1 MEVLQILLPY
11 IGWVIAGVVVISV
24 GSILASVHNTRMK
37 IRNGYPLE
45 GMWGQSLKPELTTE
59 AMERVK
65 LMTQENAA
73 LRAELGSVK
82 DRLAVIERIV
92 TDKGF
97 DVARQIEQLREN
109 EGGVS
114 LAFDRD
120 KAAR

>member
-1 MEVLQILLPY
+1 MDVLQVLLPY
-11 IGWVIAGVVVISV
+11 IGWLIAGTVAISLGGIV
-24 GSILASVHNTRMK
+24 AQVHNTRMK
-37 IRNGYPLE
+37 IKHGYPME

-65 LMTQENAA
+65 LVTQENAA

-97 DVARQIEQLREN
+97 DVARQIDQLREADA
-109 EGGVS
+109 GVS

-120 KAAR
+120 KAAS